1 MLKTNSK
8 QAKQNI
14 KNYIMAVFNE
24 YATDCGSSPEKA
36 AATLADAAGV
46 IFQDVKR
53 VLNIKHNNY
62 VSQAD
67 FTRYAAMLPGY
78 VETFYNAWNVLAE
91 ILEETPAEAAKY
103 DNIKAENVL
112 TAIVYRELFN
122 AVLRPYD
129 AK

>member
-8 QAKQNI
+8 QAKQNM
-14 KNYIMAVFNE
+14 KNYIMDVFNE
-24 YATDCGSSPEKA
+24 YATDCGSYPENA
-36 AATLADAAGV
+36 AATLADAAAV
-46 IFQDVKR
+46 IFQDAKR

-67 FTRYAAMLPGY
+67 FTEYAAMLPGY
-78 VETFYNAWNVLAE
+78 VETFYNAWDALAE
-91 ILEETPAEAAKY
+91 ILEETPEESAKY
-103 DNIKAENVL
+103 TNQDAEKVL

>member
-1 MLKTNSK
+1 MLRTNSK
-8 QAKQNI
+8 KAKQNI
-14 KNYIMAVFNE
+14 KNHIMDVFND
-24 YATDCGSSPEKA
+24 YVTDCGSYPENA
-36 AATLADAAGV
+36 AATLADAAAV

-78 VETFYNAWNVLAE
+78 VETFYNAWDALKT
-91 ILEETPAEAAKY
+91 ILEETDAEAARY
-103 DNIKAENVL
+103 TNADAEKVL
-112 TAIVYRELFN
+112 TAIVYRELIN

-129 AK
+129 NK